1 MGGSIVRRE
10 GNKEFRERDGPLG
23 GESWGGDSEPRVGAL
38 NQGIL
43 AGKPQSAEAISR
55 DSIHGQGDTDRVSI
69 Q

>member
-1 MGGSIVRRE
+1 MSGGKETKSSEKGMVRWVE
-10 GNKEFRERDGPLG
+10 KVG
-23 GESWGGDSEPRVGAL
+23 GGDSEPRVGAL